1 MMRNL
6 LILPELPVVPP
17 GSGIRHIATSYEVSR
32 SPYLETTFNNT
43 RDEAAIIVS
52 NLKDTVNLTSYNIT
66 IADMTEETEIYARHK
81 LHYEINGQEF
91 DTGWSSVIN
100 MKGDQEGFR
109 VADVIIQTPELRAKR
124 RAEGI
129 YRNYL
134 EVDATSFMLF
144 LGYGEH
150 KSTSW
155 RVTDSDNKV
164 IAEVK
169 RSVDLLN
176 KVVFPIDNWDPSK
189 VYIVQCQYH
198 STTNA
203 DSLWGKLIWCE
214 NADIG
219 TDVHFYIKNLP
230 AIAGRDLLIGV
241 RLHTS
246 RMSSLDFTLKDPRG
260 NIVASI
266 VGHTDLEPRMKL
278 PTTLLP
284 NTLYTLYGRMKYTD
298 GTYTNWKLIKSF
310 FIRENKA
317 VDINKNVEYNDSY
330 TYVQNMIQPGS
341 KFVYSKEIA
350 NLGYIMPKIGT
361 GTDKALALFQQEAGR
376 LTYITDLETDD
387 DPNVIKKL
395 STWSLQV
402 LPLYNDTFLVAR
414 ADSLNETDE
423 TGQGKLSFS
432 KYSYNT
438 DTLSLTLL
446 GSVRPNNLFGST
458 GVSGSMVATLD
469 NTVYFVP
476 AIEKKNKQDT
486 KLTLRKLNTETMR
499 EEKVVDL
506 PFEAKRHVSLVLINE
521 NEFLVLGGMNDLT
534 PPDPKDWVRSND
546 DIFKY
551 NITDN
556 SFTKI
561 ADLSSL
567 GIPKWNNLHA
577 VLLKNGKVAI
587 FNNSEGKD
595 IAEDQSVVIL
605 NLEDN
610 TIEKKNNDFTDGR
623 MYLKTLIARDGNI
636 FRISSSP
643 IEPQQVYAYSTK
655 GSIITEGTGREDIE
669 HVVTE
674 LIVPENTTITIDNPY
689 KYSKIKILGK
699 TSDGTTGKLI
709 WVDKRAIRE
718 FDADTLIVTKHM
730 VLHDNTVD
738 YLTKDKPYKNIFVLD
753 GVNITVNDD
762 NVASPTDPTL
772 D

>member
-176 KVVFPIDNWDPSK
+176 KVVFPIDDWDPSK

-266 VGHTDLEPRMKL
+266 VGHILQYYIQIQK
-278 PTTLLP
+278 
-284 NTLYTLYGRMKYTD
+284 
-298 GTYTNWKLIKSF
+298 IKSLKIID
-310 FIRENKA
+310 FIA
-317 VDINKNVEYNDSY
+317 TLPYIL
-330 TYVQNMIQPGS
+330 PGT
-341 KFVYSKEIA
+341 FYG
-350 NLGYIMPKIGT
+350 LGYVLAFNSYPLKIT
-361 GTDKALALFQQEAGR
+361 GTAL
-376 LTYITDLETDD
+376 I
-387 DPNVIKKL
+387 
-395 STWSLQV
+395 
-402 LPLYNDTFLVAR
+402 
-414 ADSLNETDE
+414 
-423 TGQGKLSFS
+423 
-432 KYSYNT
+432 
-438 DTLSLTLL
+438 
-446 GSVRPNNLFGST
+446 
-458 GVSGSMVATLD
+458 
-469 NTVYFVP
+469 
-476 AIEKKNKQDT
+476 
-486 KLTLRKLNTETMR
+486 
-499 EEKVVDL
+499 
-506 PFEAKRHVSLVLINE
+506 
-521 NEFLVLGGMNDLT
+521 
-534 PPDPKDWVRSND
+534 
-546 DIFKY
+546 
-551 NITDN
+551 
-556 SFTKI
+556 
-561 ADLSSL
+561 
-567 GIPKWNNLHA
+567 
-577 VLLKNGKVAI
+577 
-587 FNNSEGKD
+587 
-595 IAEDQSVVIL
+595 VIL
-605 NLEDN
+605 NL
-610 TIEKKNNDFTDGR
+610 IFKQMQVLFWK
-623 MYLKTLIARDGNI
+623 MQMLI
-636 FRISSSP
+636 FRELFSN
-643 IEPQQVYAYSTK
+643 ALSTK
-655 GSIITEGTGREDIE
+655 MNLEPC
-669 HVVTE
+669 
-674 LIVPENTTITIDNPY
+674 L
-689 KYSKIKILGK
+689 L
-699 TSDGTTGKLI
+699 
-709 WVDKRAIRE
+709 
-718 FDADTLIVTKHM
+718 FTLQI
-730 VLHDNTVD
+730 
-738 YLTKDKPYKNIFVLD
+738 
-753 GVNITVNDD
+753 
-762 NVASPTDPTL
+762 AA
-772 D
+772 